1 MDKNTNLIVIVL
13 LVLIIGFGGGYFIRG
28 NQIQMPGEGNHM
40 MQSGTMMENSSGMMG
55 MNEMMGS
62 MMQGLAG
69 KEGEEF
75 DRAFIEE
82 MIVHHEGAVMMA
94 EAALTSAKRSE
105 IKQMARDIITA
116 QTREIEMMQGWQLDW
131 YGN

>member
-1 MDKNTNLIVIVL
+1 MDKNTIVIAL
-13 LVLIIGFGGGYFIRG
+13 LVLVVGFGGGYIVRG
-28 NQIQMPGEGNHM
+28 NQIQMPGAGSHM
-40 MQSGTMMENSSGMMG
+40 MSSGTMMENNSMG
-55 MNEMMGS
+55 MGGTMDS

-69 KEGEEF
+69 KEGDEF

-94 EAALTSAKRSE
+94 QAAPTSAKHSE
-105 IKQMARDIITA
+105 IKQMAQDIITA
-116 QTREIEMMQGWQLDW
+116 QTREIEMMEGWQKAW

>member
-1 MDKNTNLIVIVL
+1 MDKNTIVIAL
-13 LVLIIGFGGGYFIRG
+13 LVLVVGFGGGYIVRG
-28 NQIQMPGEGNHM
+28 NQIQMPGEGKHM
-40 MQSGTMMENSSGMMG
+40 MQGGTMMGNSSGMMG
-55 MNEMMGS
+55 MDEMMGS

-69 KEGEEF
+69 KEGDEF
-75 DRAFIEE
+75 DKAFIEE

-94 EAALTSAKRSE
+94 QAALTSAKRSE